1 MMIAIK
7 DDRAE
12 RPSKDYRIADR
23 IEAAHELAAGLQ
35 EAGHPSPAA
44 PPPARHDPKSSWHA
58 TAPLHEPHAPT
69 RLLVADSDIA
79 RADQLARILAV
90 RYEVQTVGNSQA
102 ALITALAQTPDLVL
116 ADLKLLERRHFKL
129 LRDLKAGA
137 GTRHIPVIAIASG
150 AGEDA
155 LSEGLDAG
163 VDDFLVKPFSSSEL
177 LARIGVARARRLAA
191 EDRQDGEMRY
201 RILLDTL
208 EDGVFIAQDRRLVAV
223 NRAFS
228 ALLGYTEEGCTGL
241 SFEAAVAPEELDL
254 WSERYRLTVGD
265 GPEPHGRYDVAFL
278 RQDGER
284 RLLEMSMRRIRH
296 DGRSALLGIVRDTS
310 GRKQLEAAQA
320 RLIRLIEASQDFV
333 ALSEPDGKL
342 IYVNQA
348 GRRLLGLM
356 APDELV
362 SLSIA
367 DHLAPWAREK
377 VLNEAIPATLRRG
390 SWTGETALLGRD
402 GTEIPVSQMILAHR
416 NADGAVEYLS
426 TVARD
431 LSERIKTE
439 NALRESGERFRR
451 VVQQAPIP
459 ILVYAQDGRLLEMS
473 SAVTRLTGWTQD
485 DIPDA
490 RSWHLKCRRT
500 PPERMDAELEEARLH
515 FCLRGAL
522 PEPREITLWTRLG
535 EPRLWLF
542 HGSAPMCLPDGRLLL
557 AYMAIDLTERRHA
570 EEGLRAAE
578 RQKDEFVAML
588 AHELRNPLAP
598 IRNAVQV
605 LREPRLAG
613 PELQWARNVIDRQV
627 AQMTRLLEDLLDVS
641 RVTHGIIALRR
652 TPVELAAVVEQ
663 AVEAGRPIIGF
674 HRHTL
679 RLTLPSEPLW
689 VEGDLVRLVQV
700 LSNLLNNAAT
710 YTDTGGAID
719 LILEPLPNEAVI
731 RVRDNGRGIA
741 AELLPRVFDVFTQDD
756 RSLDRTQG
764 GLGLGLV
771 LARRLVEM
779 HGGRVEAHSAGP
791 GQGAEFVVYLPRLA
805 PAAPA
810 TESGEA
816 GGGPAPCAMGL
827 RVLVVD
833 DNVDSAD
840 SMALLLSLDGH
851 ETRTAF
857 DGPGALAA
865 AAEFLPQAVLLDI
878 GLPGMDGYEV
888 ARRMRELPGLRNV
901 LMIAITGYG
910 QEDDRARSKAAGFD
924 HHLVKPVDPDA
935 LSLLLG
941 SLTKG

>member
-1 MMIAIK
+1 MIAMK

-12 RPSKDYRIADR
+12 RPSEDYRIADR
-23 IEAAHELAAGLQ
+23 IEAAHELAAGPQ
-35 EAGHPSPAA
+35 EAALPVPAS
-44 PPPARHDPKSSWHA
+44 PPPARYAPKPSWHA
-58 TAPLHEPHAPT
+58 TAPLCEPSSPT
-69 RLLVADSDIA
+69 RLLVADGDA
-79 RADQLARILAV
+79 TRADRLARLLAV

-102 ALITALAQTPDLVL
+102 ALITALAQAPDLVL
-116 ADLKLLERRHFKL
+116 ADLMLLRRRHFKL
-129 LRDLKAGA
+129 VRDLKANA

-163 VDDFLVKPFSSSEL
+163 VDDFLVRPFSSSEL

-191 EDRQDGEMRY
+191 ADQEDGEMRY

-208 EDGVFIAQDRRLVAV
+208 EDGVFIAQDRRLAAV
-223 NRAFS
+223 NRAFA

-241 SFEAAVAPEELDL
+241 PFEAAVAPEELDL
-254 WSERYRLTVGD
+254 WNERYRLTVGD

-284 RLLEMSMRRIRH
+284 RPLEMSIRRIRC

-310 GRKQLEAAQA
+310 GRKQLEAAQM
-320 RLIRLIEASQDFV
+320 RLLRLVEASQDFV

-362 SLSIA
+362 SMSIA
-367 DHLAPWAREK
+367 DHLSLWAREK
-377 VLNEAIPATLRRG
+377 LLNEAIPAALRRG
-390 SWTGETALLGRD
+390 SWTGESALLGRD
-402 GTEIPVSQMILAHR
+402 GAEIPVSQMILAHR
-416 NADGAVEYLS
+416 NADGEVEYLS

-431 LSERIKTE
+431 LSERIKAE
-439 NALRESGERFRR
+439 EALRESEERFRR
-451 VVQQAPIP
+451 VIQQAPIP

-473 SAVTRLTGWTQD
+473 SAVTLLAGWTRD

-490 RSWHLKCRRT
+490 RAWHLKCRRT
-500 PPERMDAELEEARLH
+500 PPERVEAELNEARLH
-515 FCLRGAL
+515 FCLQDAL

-535 EPRLWLF
+535 EPRLWLL
-542 HGSAPMCLPDGRLLL
+542 HGSAPMRLPDGRLLL
-557 AYMAIDLTERRHA
+557 AHMAIDLTERRRA
-570 EEGLRAAE
+570 EEGLRLAE
-578 RQKDEFVAML
+578 RQKDEFIAML

-613 PELQWARNVIDRQV
+613 PDLQWARNVIDRQV
-627 AQMTRLLEDLLDVS
+627 AQMSRLLEDLLDAS
-641 RVTHGIIALRR
+641 RVTHGTITLRR
-652 TPVELAAVVEQ
+652 TPVNLATVIEQ
-663 AVEAGRPIIGF
+663 AVEAGRPLIGF

-679 RLTLPSEPLW
+679 RLTLPSEPIW
-689 VEGDLVRLVQV
+689 VEGDLVRLVQI
-700 LSNLLNNAAT
+700 LSNLLNNAAI

-719 LILEPLPNEAVI
+719 LILEPLPDEAVI
-731 RVRDNGRGIA
+731 RVRDNGRGIT
-741 AELLPRVFDVFTQDD
+741 AELLPRIFDVFTQGD
-756 RSLDRTQG
+756 RPLDRTQG

-779 HGGRVEAHSAGP
+779 HGGRVEAQSAGP
-791 GQGAEFVVYLPRLA
+791 GQGAEFAVHLPRLV
-805 PAAPA
+805 PAAPM
-810 TESGEA
+810 TEFGEA
-816 GGGPAPCAMGL
+816 GGGSAPRTKGL

-857 DGPGALAA
+857 DGPGALTA

-888 ARRMRELPGLRNV
+888 ARRMRELPELQDV

-910 QEDDRARSKAAGFD
+910 QEDDRTRSKAAGFD

-935 LSLLLG
+935 LSALLS
-941 SLTKG
+941 SLKKS